1 MSGADAADFNLTAGA
16 LTFKQSPNYE
26 APADA
31 GTDNVYNVT
40 VVATDS
46 DNQTDMMAVTVMVTN
61 VDEAGT
67 LTLSTVQ
74 PRVGTPLTATLTDID
89 GAVSDVTWMWER
101 DTGTWRLHQPGTI
114 EGADSATYTPTADDD
129 GQVPAGDG
137 DELHRPSRFRSARSV
152 QCQLY
157 QPMRWR

>member
-1 MSGADAADFNLTAGA
+1 MRMVNTDVPLTLSGADAADFNLTAGM

-46 DNQTDMMAVTVMVTN
+46 DNQTAMITVTVMVTN
-61 VDEAGT
+61 VDEEGT

-101 DTGTWRLHQPGTI
+101 ATEATDGAQHQWC
-114 EGADSATYTPTADDD
+114 DD
-129 GQVPAGDG
+129 
-137 DELHRPSRFRSARSV
+137 
-152 QCQLY
+152 
-157 QPMRWR
+157 